1 MKAVLIYKAAIN
13 HRLGDAFS
21 VQVRLIQHVFRLRR
35 LQDVLLD
42 EKFSD
47 LLVVHQLVA
56 ALSSRRPL

>member
-1 MKAVLIYKAAIN
+1 
-13 HRLGDAFS
+13 
-21 VQVRLIQHVFRLRR
+21 
-35 LQDVLLD
+35 VLLD